1 MFTRKT
7 VVLSAFAVAVLLCT
21 GGEASMVGGR
31 SGAYLRPPVGATSLA
46 MGGTGSAAPEDLLS
60 WWNPSQLSFLRSRK
74 LAAGI
79 GMASFGRSDAFGAF
93 EFRIPPRMG
102 MGFLLLYRGDPFL
115 KLYDEQEQPLEH
127 AAYTTLTGKIA
138 LSYYVNRNFT
148 AGASIGIH
156 YQSLP
161 TIARGGD
168 LRYSSAVGIGA
179 VDLSFTYKIT
189 PGWTL
194 GVVAKDLG
202 AGMDWEIESDYY
214 NNLVQ
219 DRPLPSI
226 AIGSKY
232 KAELM
237 KKPLIW
243 AVDLKGYFFDG
254 NWKKLYRPEGIV
266 NLGWEWQY
274 WERFFI
280 RAGISEF
287 LLNGDLLN
295 DRKAY
300 FANSPVSITMGFSL
314 DLSRYREGLKLN
326 YAIATDKLWAG
337 VGQQVDI
344 TMSF

>member
-1 MFTRKT
+1 
-7 VVLSAFAVAVLLCT
+7 
-21 GGEASMVGGR
+21 
-31 SGAYLRPPVGATSLA
+31 
-46 MGGTGSAAPEDLLS
+46 
-60 WWNPSQLSFLRSRK
+60 
-74 LAAGI
+74 
-79 GMASFGRSDAFGAF
+79 
-93 EFRIPPRMG
+93 
-102 MGFLLLYRGDPFL
+102 
-115 KLYDEQEQPLEH
+115 
-127 AAYTTLTGKIA
+127 
-138 LSYYVNRNFT
+138 
-148 AGASIGIH
+148 
-156 YQSLP
+156 
-161 TIARGGD
+161 
-168 LRYSSAVGIGA
+168 
-179 VDLSFTYKIT
+179 
-189 PGWTL
+189 
-194 GVVAKDLG
+194 
-202 AGMDWEIESDYY
+202 MDWEIESDYY